1 MFRAVNDLTMS
12 DVRVNEI
19 IGHTPC
25 VATRTSTDNNKHCT
39 KVVAS
44 PPPLHALHTAFY
56 TSRTPNNGMPQY
68 HTPTGTVSYPDA
80 KSNYP
85 SFPRVG
91 LGRAVVIGIG
101 AGFVGALV

>member
-1 MFRAVNDLTMS
+1 
-12 DVRVNEI
+12 
-19 IGHTPC
+19 
-25 VATRTSTDNNKHCT
+25 
-39 KVVAS
+39 
-44 PPPLHALHTAFY
+44 
-56 TSRTPNNGMPQY
+56 MPQY

-85 SFPRVG
+85 TFSKVG

>member
-19 IGHTPC
+19 IGHPPC

-44 PPPLHALHTAFY
+44 PPPLQVLHTSFY
-56 TSRTPNNGMPQY
+56 TSRTPTTECRNTTHRPVRS
-68 HTPTGTVSYPDA
+68 PTLMRNRTTRRS
-80 KSNYP
+80 
-85 SFPRVG
+85 
-91 LGRAVVIGIG
+91 LGWDLGEP
-101 AGFVGALV
+101 